1 MLQKDVDKIELDKI
15 SEVLIEIFFW
25 VGGGGRK
32 NFGTEGFA

>member
-25 VGGGGRK
+25 VVGWGSK
-32 NFGTEGFA
+32 NFGGFQN